1 MITRLIWLYRYH
13 RFIRKW
19 GDYPIAE
26 IYQNGEY
33 FKSLYKLFTAIPTPD
48 SSSLMVPDRW
58 IKTCHMNVELF
69 SRKLDQVINDTKH
82 RRLMNQ
88 PKFNIVD
95 KKLRDFLI
103 SVDGR
108 PAIYGSTMETLGRQ
122 LNRLYQEVEA
132 VEINSRDYYYI
143 QLKELFICGIS
154 LCLSYLDEYAS

>member
-13 RFIRKW
+13 RFKRKW
-19 GDYPIAE
+19 EDYPIAE
-26 IYQNGEY
+26 VYQHEEY
-33 FKSLYKLFTAIPTPD
+33 FKSLYKLFTGIPTPN
-48 SSSLMVPDRW
+48 SSSLVPDRW
-58 IKTCHMNVELF
+58 VKTCHENVELF
-69 SRKLDQVINDTKH
+69 SRKLDQVISDTKH

-88 PKFNIVD
+88 PKFDIVD
-95 KKLRDFLI
+95 RKLRDFLI

-122 LNRLYQEVEA
+122 LHRLYQEVNA

-154 LCLSYLDEYAS
+154 LCLSYLDEYAA